1 MQMTET
7 AKTTWVIGDIHGM
20 VDPLRALVTYL
31 DNGTLDKFVFT
42 GDYIDHGPSSKAV
55 LDLIMELGDKAV
67 PLIGNHEHLLLQTLF
82 DEKFKERWGN
92 RIWEENAAE
101 RTVRSFGYRTI
112 DEFAAQ
118 VDTKYIDFLKR
129 LHCFQVESFA
139 NADSA
144 IKFLIVHGGVMPSLP
159 LAEQLAVNDYQAHNQ
174 LMEAHNL
181 WIEDSFIWIRNDF
194 FAADPNHWDGYVVIH
209 GHTPT
214 HLLRYSIL
222 GFDEEKEIDEPTQ
235 LYLRSH
241 PMDESRTVSI
251 DIDTGAAFGQRLTAV
266 GLTPTALKG
275 QWFTV
280 AVAQVDLQSGYYRNN
295 PIHDWQFAIKA
306 FPKTTAVN
314 EHVKK

>member
-1 MQMTET
+1 MTEA

-20 VDPLRALVTYL
+20 VDPLRALINRL
-31 DNGTLDKFVFT
+31 DNETLDKFVFT

-101 RTVRSFGYRTI
+101 STVRSFGYQTI
-112 DEFAAQ
+112 DEFAAK
-118 VDTKYIDFLKR
+118 VDRKYIDFLKGLR
-129 LHCFQVESFA
+129 CFQVERFATAESTISF
-139 NADSA
+139 
-144 IKFLIVHGGVMPSLP
+144 LLVHGGVMPSLP
-159 LAEQLAVNDYQAHNQ
+159 LAEQLTVKDYAAHNQ

-181 WIEDSFIWIRNDF
+181 WIEDSFIWVRNDF
-194 FAADPNHWDGYVVIH
+194 YAADPNHWDGYVVIH

-222 GFDEEKEIDEPTQ
+222 GFDEEKEIDERTQ
-235 LYLRSH
+235 LYLRPH
-241 PMDESRTVSI
+241 PADDARTVSV

-266 GLTPTALKG
+266 GLRPTALKG
-275 QWFTV
+275 QWFTLDV
-280 AVAQVDLQSGYYRNN
+280 VQVDLQCGYYRNN
-295 PIHDWQFAIKA
+295 PIRHQQVALKA
-306 FPKTTAVN
+306 FPRTAVTN
-314 EHVKK
+314 DHVKKQ